1 MKKFELGVCFGVPSF
16 VSCGVPPPLTFRAPH
31 ACLLDVF
38 FWGVHVCLVH
48 VTNRVG
54 LSSFVIKGNDVP
66 Y

>member
-16 VSCGVPPPLTFRAPH
+16 VSCGVPPPYFSYSS
-31 ACLLDVF
+31 CLFVRCF
-38 FWGVHVCLVH
+38 FWGAHVCLVH